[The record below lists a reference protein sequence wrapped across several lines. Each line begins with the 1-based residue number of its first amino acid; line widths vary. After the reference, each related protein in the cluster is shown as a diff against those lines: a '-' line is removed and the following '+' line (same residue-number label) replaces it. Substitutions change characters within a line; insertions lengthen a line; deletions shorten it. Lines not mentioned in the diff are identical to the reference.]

1 MDYTFTKASKEQAKL
16 RLAIFGPSGA
26 GKTFTA
32 LRLATG
38 IGGDIAVVDTER
50 GSASKYADRFTFDV
64 LELPAGH
71 RDIAAY
77 CAAIK
82 AAQKNGY
89 SILIIDSLTHG
100 WHELLDEVDK
110 LARSKYSGNRW
121 SAWSEGTPKQRSLV
135 DAILDF
141 DGHVIATMRSKT
153 EWTTET
159 TDRGKTKPVRI
170 GLTPEQGKGIE
181 YEFDMLMEMNQE
193 HDANVIKDRT
203 SRFQDAII
211 DKPGEDLGKALA
223 EWLKEGK
230 APEPKQETET
240 KSGKVKP
247 SNEFLKYWEGL
258 IRKAGVYSVE
268 VDPLPDGA
276 TKEEF
281 VALGEA
287 LADAIRTA
295 AKAKEKTEQPKSNG
309 REWAP
314 QQAQALIL
322 AQLAKNSYN
331 AEAMLNLSNLTP
343 ADEVDVCIAWG
354 KQYRASRDAGGSAE
368 EAATVANTW
377 WASERP
383 A

>member
-38 IGGDIAVVDTER
+38 IGGEIAVIDTER
-50 GSASKYADRFTFDV
+50 GSASKYADRFAFDV

-89 SILIIDSLTHG
+89 SVLIIDSLTHG

-121 SAWSEGTPKQRSLV
+121 SAWSEGTPKQRTLV

-141 DGHVIATMRSKT
+141 NGHVIATMRSKT

-203 SRFQDAII
+203 GRFQDAVI

-223 EWLKEGK
+223 KWLKEGK
-230 APEPKQETET
+230 APEPEQETET
-240 KSGKVKP
+240 KLDNNDKLRQRWDELLAEAAELNIEVK
-247 SNEFLKYWEGL
+247 
-258 IRKAGVYSVE
+258 
-268 VDPLPDGA
+268 PLPDDA
-276 TKEEF
+276 DKKEIIRRGKELASKIEAAKKMADAKDERQWT
-281 VALGEA
+281 VQQIKALIEA
-287 LADAIRTA
+287 GLAD
-295 AKAKEKTEQPKSNG
+295 NVH
-309 REWAP
+309 
-314 QQAQALIL
+314 
-322 AQLAKNSYN
+322 N
-331 AEAMLNLSNLTP
+331 ATAMLNRSNLTP
-343 ADEVDVCIAWG
+343 ADEVDVCVAWA
-354 KQYRASRDAGGSAE
+354 KQYRASRDAGGSVE

-377 WASERP
+377 WASEQ
-383 A
+383 AKMEGGK